1 MLSQIFPMSNLDI
14 HVPIWGGYIF
24 GHVGRPPC
32 FFTAPAFFLVFEVL
46 DFCCF
51 FIVFPLFL
59 CWNICWNVGCVVF
72 VVLIVDVCV
81 VILVHHQ
88 KWCPIPINI
97 GVRKNDEKY
106 LTKRWWLY
114 YCLWGEWFVCLLLK
128 QWRACT
134 DEQWTDE
141 REGGGHTSTRT
152 WGFIWQWRSIF
163 AIMLKGEVMP
173 HPYKYSVA
181 GQKYTL
187 WEVTMYILVFQ
198 EPLFNFIDAVRKAK
212 WCDAPSL

>member
-1 MLSQIFPMSNLDI
+1 MYLYGEDIFLGTWEGPHVFSQRRRFFGFLRYWIF
-14 HVPIWGGYIF
+14 
-24 GHVGRPPC
+24 
-32 FFTAPAFFLVFEVL
+32 
-46 DFCCF
+46 
-51 FIVFPLFL
+51 
-59 CWNICWNVGCVVF
+59 VVF
-72 VVLIVDVCV
+72 SLFFDCFSFVFVLKYMLKCWMCCVCGVDCWCLCCDFGASPKVMPHPYKYRGSKKWWKILNKKVMTILLFMRRVV
-81 VILVHHQ
+81 
-88 KWCPIPINI
+88 
-97 GVRKNDEKY
+97 
-106 LTKRWWLY
+106 
-114 YCLWGEWFVCLLLK
+114 CLFVCLLLK

>member
-1 MLSQIFPMSNLDI
+1 MGRIYFWARGKAPMFFHSAG
-14 HVPIWGGYIF
+14 VFSGFWGIGLLL
-24 GHVGRPPC
+24 
-32 FFTAPAFFLVFEVL
+32 FFH
-46 DFCCF
+46 CF

-114 YCLWGEWFVCLLLK
+114 YCLWGEWFVCLFVCCWNNEEHV
-128 QWRACT
+128 QMSN
-134 DEQWTDE
+134 EQMRE
-141 REGGGHTSTRT
+141 REGDIH
-152 WGFIWQWRSIF
+152 
-163 AIMLKGEVMP
+163 L
-173 HPYKYSVA
+173 
-181 GQKYTL
+181 
-187 WEVTMYILVFQ
+187 Q
-198 EPLFNFIDAVRKAK
+198 EHEASFGNDEAYLQ
-212 WCDAPSL
+212 